1 MARDSGPPPG
11 ELATG
16 LRSASRGSAKPAP
29 MTLRPANVN
38 SPPHPIPDGMTA
50 SRSPG
55 FALAML
61 AALLALSCRAPGPGR
76 SGPPT
81 WDVRFS
87 HVLSSSSEFH
97 LMAERFRDLMRE
109 RTDGR
114 FRVVIYPS
122 GQLGGER
129 VAFEQIQAGAVHLA
143 ITGTPVLSGWVPEG
157 QMFDLP
163 FLFETRDHGL
173 SVMNGPMGDFWRD
186 LLLERTGVR
195 SLGFLDYGFR
205 HVYNRRRPVEAPE
218 DLAGLKLRVLQNAT
232 YLAAYSALGV
242 QATPMNYGEVYSA
255 LQQGV
260 IDGGEANAIGF
271 VSSRLY
277 EVARFYS
284 FTSITYNPI
293 TLLVNEP
300 FYRALPPD
308 IRETVDRSVA
318 DALAYQSD
326 VARRMEADALEQMRA
341 NDVEISRP
349 NLAPFAPAVKP
360 RVWDELAAR
369 LPDGE
374 ALIAR
379 LVTEVERTAPGGGA
393 PASLPVGASRPASRQ
408 FSRWGGGATR
418 NSQTQSPSSPPP
430 RRGRRNE

>member
-1 MARDSGPPPG
+1 
-11 ELATG
+11 
-16 LRSASRGSAKPAP
+16 
-29 MTLRPANVN
+29 
-38 SPPHPIPDGMTA
+38 MTA
-50 SRSPG
+50 RVAWVRCG
-55 FALAML
+55 FGLMV
-61 AALLALSCRAPGPGR
+61 AALLPVSCRAPEPAD
-76 SGPPT
+76 SGQPA
-81 WDVRFS
+81 WEVRFS
-87 HVLSSSSEFH
+87 HVLSTGSELH
-97 LMAERFRDLMRE
+97 LMAERFRDLMLE

-129 VAFEQIQAGAVHLA
+129 VAFEQIQVGAVHMA

-173 SVMNGPMGDFWRD
+173 RVMNGPVGDWWRE

-205 HVYNRRRPVEAPE
+205 HVYNKRRPVEAPE
-218 DLAGLKLRVLQNAT
+218 DLVGLKLRVLQNAT

-271 VSSRLY
+271 VSSRLH
-277 EVARFYS
+277 EVAKFYS

-300 FYRALPPD
+300 FYQALPRE
-308 IRETVDRSVA
+308 IRETVDRTAA
-318 DALAYQSD
+318 DALAYQSQ

-341 NDVEISRP
+341 AGVEILRP
-349 NLAPFAPAVKP
+349 DLAPFVPAVSP
-360 RVWDELAAR
+360 LVRDELADR

-379 LVTEVERTAPGGGA
+379 LVAEVGRAAEAER
-393 PASLPVGASRPASRQ
+393 
-408 FSRWGGGATR
+408 
-418 NSQTQSPSSPPP
+418 
-430 RRGRRNE
+430 E

>member
-1 MARDSGPPPG
+1 M
-11 ELATG
+11 
-16 LRSASRGSAKPAP
+16 RSDGSLPAP
-29 MTLRPANVN
+29 RA
-38 SPPHPIPDGMTA
+38 
-50 SRSPG
+50 
-55 FALAML
+55 ALGVGAVLL
-61 AALLALSCRAPGPGR
+61 AAACGGPGTDG
-76 SGPPT
+76 SDGT
-81 WDVRFS
+81 AGAAAAGWEVRFS
-87 HVLSSSSEFH
+87 HVLSPGSEFH

-129 VAFEQIQAGAVHLA
+129 VAFEQIQVGAVHMA

-163 FLFETRDHGL
+163 FLFESRDHGL
-173 SVMNGPMGDFWRD
+173 GVMNGPVGDWWRD

-271 VSSRLY
+271 VSSRLH
-277 EVARFYS
+277 EVAKFFS

-300 FYRALPPD
+300 FYRGLPLD
-308 IRETVDRSVA
+308 IREAVARSA
-318 DALAYQSD
+318 AEALAYQSE
-326 VARRMEADALEQMRA
+326 VARRMEADALREMRESG
-341 NDVEISRP
+341 VEISRP
-349 NLAPFAPAVKP
+349 SPAPFAPAVRP
-360 RVWDELAAR
+360 RIWNELADR

-379 LVTEVERTAPGGGA
+379 LVAAAGNR
-393 PASLPVGASRPASRQ
+393 
-408 FSRWGGGATR
+408 
-418 NSQTQSPSSPPP
+418 
-430 RRGRRNE
+430 

>member
-1 MARDSGPPPG
+1 MERPCVSTETARAALIRHGFG
-11 ELATG
+11 LTARGRLLAV
-16 LRSASRGSAKPAP
+16 AA
-29 MTLRPANVN
+29 TLL
-38 SPPHPIPDGMTA
+38 
-50 SRSPG
+50 
-55 FALAML
+55 ALV
-61 AALLALSCRAPGPGR
+61 AALLAASCRSPAPGD
-76 SGPPT
+76 SDPPT
-81 WDVRFS
+81 WEVRFS
-87 HVLSSSSEFH
+87 HVLSGSSEFH
-97 LMAERFRDLMRE
+97 LMAERFRDLMLE
-109 RTDGR
+109 RTDRR

-129 VAFEQIQAGAVHLA
+129 VAFEQIQVGAVHMA

-173 SVMNGPMGDFWRD
+173 SVMNGPMGDWWRD

-205 HVYNRRRPVEAPE
+205 HVYNKRRPVEAPE

-271 VSSRLY
+271 VSSRLH

-300 FYRALPPD
+300 FYAALPED
-308 IRETVDRSVA
+308 IRETVDRSAA
-318 DALAYQSD
+318 DALAYQSE
-326 VARRMEADALEQMRA
+326 VARQMEADALEQMRA
-341 NDVEISRP
+341 AGVEISRP
-349 NLAPFAPAVKP
+349 DLAPFAPAVRP
-360 RVWDELAAR
+360 RIWDELAER

-379 LVTEVERTAPGGGA
+379 LVAEAER
-393 PASLPVGASRPASRQ
+393 ASVAS
-408 FSRWGGGATR
+408 G
-418 NSQTQSPSSPPP
+418 
-430 RRGRRNE
+430 

>member
-1 MARDSGPPPG
+1 MG
-11 ELATG
+11 
-16 LRSASRGSAKPAP
+16 
-29 MTLRPANVN
+29 
-38 SPPHPIPDGMTA
+38 
-50 SRSPG
+50 
-55 FALAML
+55 
-61 AALLALSCRAPGPGR
+61 LALSVATLLAASCRGPDTAP
-76 SGPPT
+76 SDSAT

-97 LMAERFRDLMRE
+97 LMAERFRDLMLE
-109 RTDGR
+109 RTEGR
-114 FRVVIYPS
+114 FRVAIYPS

-129 VAFEQIQAGAVHLA
+129 VAFEQIQVGAVHMA

-173 SVMNGPMGDFWRD
+173 AVMNGPIGDWWRD

-205 HVYNRRRPVEAPE
+205 HVYNKRRAVETPS

-260 IDGGEANAIGF
+260 IEGGEANAIGF
-271 VSSRLY
+271 VSSRLH
-277 EVARFYS
+277 EVAKFYS

-293 TLLVNEP
+293 TLLVNER
-300 FYRALPPD
+300 FYRSLPPD
-308 IRETVDRSVA
+308 IRETLDRSAA
-318 DALAYQSD
+318 DALAYQSE
-326 VARRMEADALEQMRA
+326 VARQMEADALEQMRA

-349 NLAPFAPAVKP
+349 DMAPFVPAVRP
-360 RVWDELAAR
+360 RVWDELARR

-379 LVTEVERTAPGGGA
+379 LVEEVRRAAP
-393 PASLPVGASRPASRQ
+393 
-408 FSRWGGGATR
+408 
-418 NSQTQSPSSPPP
+418 
-430 RRGRRNE
+430 

>member
-1 MARDSGPPPG
+1 MARQARVLPTSDHGNAPRSGARPRTADRAEAAPHGQGTPTSGRHARERETCADDAAPYQREFRAASHPG
-11 ELATG
+11 WHDRLP
-16 LRSASRGSAKPAP
+16 LPR
-29 MTLRPANVN
+29 LRPGGRGDAPNVVV
-38 SPPHPIPDGMTA
+38 PRPRIPNGSD
-50 SRSPG
+50 PQ
-55 FALAML
+55 
-61 AALLALSCRAPGPGR
+61 
-76 SGPPT
+76 T

-87 HVLSSSSEFH
+87 HVLSTNSEFH
-97 LMAERFRDLMRE
+97 LMAERFRDLMLE
-109 RTDGR
+109 RTGGR

-129 VAFEQIQAGAVHLA
+129 MAFEQIQAGAVHLA

-173 SVMNGPMGDFWRD
+173 SVMNGPVGDWWRD
-186 LLLERTGVR
+186 LLLGRTGVR

-308 IRETVDRSVA
+308 IRETVDRSV
-318 DALAYQSD
+318 DG
-326 VARRMEADALEQMRA
+326 R
-341 NDVEISRP
+341 
-349 NLAPFAPAVKP
+349 
-360 RVWDELAAR
+360 AR
-369 LPDGE
+369 LPERCRASDGGRR
-374 ALIAR
+374 AGANAR
-379 LVTEVERTAPGGGA
+379 ERRRRS
-393 PASLPVGASRPASRQ
+393 PARTWRRSLPP
-408 FSRWGGGATR
+408 
-418 NSQTQSPSSPPP
+418 
-430 RRGRRNE
+430 

>member
-1 MARDSGPPPG
+1 MPHLLGSEGEDLNPRRQKGVGLGLAVAATLLVASCGAPVPRDS
-11 ELATG
+11 E
-16 LRSASRGSAKPAP
+16 
-29 MTLRPANVN
+29 
-38 SPPHPIPDGMTA
+38 
-50 SRSPG
+50 
-55 FALAML
+55 
-61 AALLALSCRAPGPGR
+61 
-76 SGPPT
+76 PPT
-81 WDVRFS
+81 WEVRFS
-87 HVLSSSSEFH
+87 HVLSTGSEFH
-97 LMAERFRDLMRE
+97 LMAERFRDLMLE

-129 VAFEQIQAGAVHLA
+129 VAFEQIQVGAVHMA
-143 ITGTPVLSGWVPEG
+143 ITGTPVLSGWVPET
-157 QMFDLP
+157 QVFDLP

-173 SVMNGPMGDFWRD
+173 AAMNGQAGDGWRD

-205 HVYNRRRPVEAPE
+205 HVYNTRRPVETPS

-271 VSSRLY
+271 VSSRLH
-277 EVARFYS
+277 EVAKFYS

-300 FYRALPPD
+300 FYRGLPVE
-308 IRETVDRSVA
+308 IRETVDRSA
-318 DALAYQSD
+318 AEALAYQSE
-326 VARRMEADALEQMRA
+326 VARRMEADAIEEMREA
-341 NDVEISRP
+341 GVEISRP
-349 NLAPFAPAVKP
+349 DPAPFAAAVRP
-360 RVWDELAAR
+360 HVRDELAKR

-379 LVTEVERTAPGGGA
+379 LVAEAER
-393 PASLPVGASRPASRQ
+393 R
-408 FSRWGGGATR
+408 
-418 NSQTQSPSSPPP
+418 
-430 RRGRRNE
+430 

>member
-1 MARDSGPPPG
+1 
-11 ELATG
+11 
-16 LRSASRGSAKPAP
+16 
-29 MTLRPANVN
+29 MTLLV
-38 SPPHPIPDGMTA
+38 
-50 SRSPG
+50 
-55 FALAML
+55 ALA
-61 AALLALSCRAPGPGR
+61 AASCRGLDTGA
-76 SGPPT
+76 SDSAT
-81 WDVRFS
+81 WNVRLS

-97 LMAERFRDLMRE
+97 LMAERFRDLMLE
-109 RTDGR
+109 RTEGQL
-114 FRVVIYPS
+114 RVTIYPS

-129 VAFEQIQAGAVHLA
+129 VAFEQIQVGAVHMA
-143 ITGTPVLSGWVPEG
+143 ISGTPVLSGWVPEG

-173 SVMNGPMGDFWRD
+173 AVMNGPIGDWWRD

-205 HVYNRRRPVEAPE
+205 HVYNKRRAVETPS

-260 IDGGEANAIGF
+260 IEGGEANAIGF
-271 VSSRLY
+271 VSSRLH
-277 EVARFYS
+277 EVAKFYS

-300 FYRALPPD
+300 FYRSLPPD
-308 IRETVDRSVA
+308 IRETLDRSAA
-318 DALAYQSD
+318 DALAYQSE

-341 NDVEISRP
+341 NGVEIARP
-349 NLAPFAPAVKP
+349 DVAPFVPAVRP
-360 RVWDELAAR
+360 TVWDELADR
-369 LPDGE
+369 LEDGE

-379 LVTEVERTAPGGGA
+379 LVAEV
-393 PASLPVGASRPASRQ
+393 
-408 FSRWGGGATR
+408 
-418 NSQTQSPSSPPP
+418 
-430 RRGRRNE
+430 RRARS

>member
-1 MARDSGPPPG
+1 
-11 ELATG
+11 
-16 LRSASRGSAKPAP
+16 
-29 MTLRPANVN
+29 
-38 SPPHPIPDGMTA
+38 MTA

-55 FALAML
+55 VAL
-61 AALLALSCRAPGPGR
+61 ALLATLLTLSCGGPG
-76 SGPPT
+76 SDDPGPPT
-81 WDVRFS
+81 WEVRFS

-109 RTDGR
+109 RTGGR

-173 SVMNGPMGDFWRD
+173 SVMNGPMGDSWRD

-277 EVARFYS
+277 EVASFYS

-300 FYRALPPD
+300 FYRALPRD

-318 DALAYQSD
+318 DALAYQSE

-341 NDVEISRP
+341 NDVQISRP

-369 LPDGE
+369 LPDGK

-379 LVTEVERTAPGGGA
+379 LVAEVERTGA
-393 PASLPVGASRPASRQ
+393 PVFRPASR
-408 FSRWGGGATR
+408 SGATR
-418 NSQTQSPSSPPP
+418 NSQPQSPSSPPP
-430 RRGRRNE
+430 SRGRRNE